1 MIATKGEF
9 AKLANVSAGRVSQ
22 WITAGKITQTEM
34 VGEGRDAKINVEAA
48 FAKLNLRLDAGQ
60 RNGNG
65 LGTVLRLIQPTK
77 ETKDT
82 ESPKDEADQL
92 NLKLKQAKLA
102 QAESA
107 NRKLAE
113 EERVRLGTYVLAE
126 HASAE
131 AGKLT
136 STIVQMF
143 ESGLV
148 DIAAKIAST
157 YQLPNRDVIH
167 LMRKEL
173 REVRVKISASLA
185 SELADIPPLQE
196 DETV

>member
-22 WITAGKITQTEM
+22 WISAGKITQAEM

-48 FAKLNLRLDAGQ
+48 FAKLNLRLDFGQ

-65 LGTVLRLIQPTK
+65 LGTILKLVQPTK
-77 ETKDT
+77 EFKDP
-82 ESPKDEADQL
+82 EPPKDEADQL
-92 NLKLKQAKLA
+92 DLKLKQAKLA

-113 EERVRLGTYVLAE
+113 DERARQGIYVLAE

-148 DIAAKIAST
+148 DMAAKIAST

-167 LMRKEL
+167 LMRKEM

-185 SELADIPPLQE
+185 SELADMPSLQE
-196 DETV
+196 DETA